1 METPFLNEKY
11 NHMTD
16 QLFLLWKKKKLFK
29 EELLFLLLFLFVV
42 KLVFGE
48 QLILFPSPPSSTRFI
63 TFMHNVTSMFNFS

>member
-42 KLVFGE
+42 KLVA
-48 QLILFPSPPSSTRFI
+48 
-63 TFMHNVTSMFNFS
+63 NN